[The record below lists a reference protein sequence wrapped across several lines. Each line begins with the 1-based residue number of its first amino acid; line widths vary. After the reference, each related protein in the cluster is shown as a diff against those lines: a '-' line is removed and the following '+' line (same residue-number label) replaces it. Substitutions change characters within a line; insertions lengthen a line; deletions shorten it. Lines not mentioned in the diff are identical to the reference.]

1 MVLPFSDAR
10 SRNMLLCGMTDPDF
24 NLIANGLEEVEMGAR
39 HIAEEPG
46 KPMTHVY
53 FPTQGILS
61 VVAISH
67 DHQVE
72 IGLVGR
78 EGMSGIAV
86 VCGNDRST
94 LSTYAQIPGRA
105 LRLKTSALRRAMDD
119 SPDLQAQLLRFA
131 QAFFIQTAHT
141 ALANGRGSVEQRL
154 ARWLLMAHDR
164 VDDDTVPLTQELL
177 ALMLGVRRP
186 SVTIAHQVLESKGM
200 VQSSRGVIT
209 ICDRAEL
216 LKTADGFYGV
226 PEAEYE
232 RLTGAKLRRAV

>member
-1 MVLPFSDAR
+1 
-10 SRNMLLCGMTDPDF
+10 MLLRGMPDADF
-24 NLIANGLEEVEMGAR
+24 DLIASDLEEIEMGAR
-39 HIAEEPG
+39 HVAEEPG
-46 KPMTHVY
+46 KSITHVY
-53 FPTQGILS
+53 FPTQGVLS
-61 VVAISH
+61 VVAIAH

-78 EGMSGIAV
+78 EGMSGIAALL
-86 VCGNDRST
+86 GNDRST
-94 LSTYAQIPGRA
+94 LSAYAQIPGRA
-105 LRLKTSALRRAMDD
+105 LRLKTSALHRAMNESD
-119 SPDLQAQLLRFA
+119 DLQSYLLRFA
-131 QAFFIQTAHT
+131 QTFFIQTAHT

-164 VDDDTVPLTQELL
+164 IDDDILPLTQELL

-209 ICDRAEL
+209 ICDRAAL

-232 RLTGAKLRRAV
+232 RLTGFKLRRAV